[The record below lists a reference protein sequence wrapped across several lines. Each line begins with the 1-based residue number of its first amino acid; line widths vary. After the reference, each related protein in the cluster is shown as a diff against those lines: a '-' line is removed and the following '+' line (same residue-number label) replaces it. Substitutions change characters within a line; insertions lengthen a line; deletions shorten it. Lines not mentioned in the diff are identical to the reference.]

1 MIYHARK
8 GQQSYG
14 EAIGILLID
23 YFAPFVPGDVGNA
36 TTYSY
41 PVRYKVI
48 EGWTF
53 EQLCSKDKKMR
64 DKVIEAAKELEREGV
79 RAITG
84 DCGYMAQY
92 QQELAKELNVPV
104 FMSSLLQVPFISRML
119 DSEEKV
125 GIVCANSAALDDSL
139 LEAMGINKSYP
150 IYIKGLENKEHF
162 HQAVIVENG
171 TLDTNKMEEE
181 VVSAVKELV
190 QEDPKVKA
198 ILLECSM
205 LPPYGAAVQ
214 EAVNLPVFD
223 FITMIDYVYTAVV
236 KKRFN
241 GFL

>member
-53 EQLCSKDKKMR
+53 GQLCKKDKKMR
-64 DKVIEAAKELEREGV
+64 DKVVEAAKELEREGV

-84 DCGYMAQY
+84 DCGFMAQY
-92 QQELAKELNVPV
+92 QQELTKELDVPV
-104 FMSSLLQVPFISRML
+104 FMSSLLQVPFMSRML
-119 DSEEKV
+119 RSDEKV
-125 GIVCANSAALDDSL
+125 GIVCVDSVALDDSL
-139 LEAMGINKSYP
+139 LEAVGIDKSYP
-150 IYIKGLENKEHF
+150 IHIKGLENKEHF
-162 HQAVIVENG
+162 HQAVIEESG
-171 TLDTNKMEEE
+171 IIDTAKMEEE
-181 VVSAVKELV
+181 VVSVVKELV
-190 QEDPKVKA
+190 EEDPKVKI

-205 LPPYGAAVQ
+205 LPPYAAAVQ

-223 FITMIDYVYTAVV
+223 FITMIDYVFSAVV